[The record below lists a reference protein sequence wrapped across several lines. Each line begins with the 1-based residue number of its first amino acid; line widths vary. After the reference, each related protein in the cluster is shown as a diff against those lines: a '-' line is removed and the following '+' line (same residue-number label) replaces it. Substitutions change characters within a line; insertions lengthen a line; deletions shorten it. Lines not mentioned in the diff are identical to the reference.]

1 MAEEADKEN
10 TKLDQILESLDLL
23 FERVQDVGV
32 QQQQMKQQLEMTT
45 STVNQH
51 AAEQQLM
58 AKQLAE
64 TGRAVAQLTINQLR
78 FEDGSASESDFV

>member
-64 TGRAVAQLTINQLR
+64 TDRAVAQLTINQLR
-78 FEDGSASESDFV
+78 FEDGCIRE